1 MVLTI
6 FEPPEEVT
14 KETPGEIGSGE
25 ASGGGGGGEE
35 RPREAADTEAGLEEQ
50 SDHGLNKV
58 EARPP
63 SGSEK

>member
-1 MVLTI
+1 M
-6 FEPPEEVT
+6 T
-14 KETPGEIGSGE
+14 KETPGEIGSEE
-25 ASGGGGGGEE
+25 ASGGGGGEE
-35 RPREAADTEAGLEEQ
+35 RPGEAADTEAGLEEQ